1 MSVVVVG
8 KDKVEAAIS
17 SLAGPEMDA
26 RIGSGLVAWGQV
38 IQRAARANLK
48 THHFTGRAE
57 QSTSV
62 SAPSMGS
69 NTISV
74 TVGIHGGLAPEG
86 RPLEFGW
93 ASATGKQPPSE
104 PIAKWLVSSSA
115 GMSILE
121 SAGSSA
127 VRRGQKVST
136 IGNVHLLT
144 EGGRLTRRGTIA
156 SASQDSV
163 AKGLAFVIARNI
175 GKRGFSFGP
184 LHWLSKASAETIE
197 QGKAAFLR
205 TVKR

>member
-62 SAPSMGS
+62 SEPSMGS

-104 PIAKWLVSSSA
+104 PIYQWLT
-115 GMSILE
+115 
-121 SAGSSA
+121 GSSQGAA
-127 VRRGQKVST
+127 VLSAATGAQVNRTSKGFIVGARA
-136 IGNVHLLT
+136 
-144 EGGRLTRRGTIA
+144 GRLAATDESKAR
-156 SASQDSV
+156 
-163 AKGLAFVIARNI
+163 GLAFVIARNI

-197 QGKAAFLR
+197 SGKAALLR